1 MIAKIIALAV
11 VLLIGQSEAAMME
24 STTLNL
30 GSRYYGFTSNIF
42 LSQDKLTYLATKR
55 TITIAV
61 YGEENPP
68 FAMSTINGSYRGI
81 NADYLQVM
89 KEALSVNLGI
99 KYYHSQSL
107 ALRALQSGDV
117 DLVLSSNDIPKALT
131 TPFVTSKLLFQA
143 YPTLV
148 TLRSKGMEP
157 FYRLDRPVS
166 VAISQHYPSEG
177 FIKSV
182 FKDAIITN
190 YDNNYLALSSV
201 TTGENE
207 YFFGDNITSNFIIN
221 RDFHLKLDIS
231 HYWRSP
237 QTGSHFIAKE
247 SQSRLIEIIN
257 TFISTL
263 GTSIDTQ
270 VSQAWIDSGNL
281 TFLNKPLVLTPKEKR
296 WIEKNATLRTL
307 INPYYAPFTL
317 LDENRE
323 IRGLVGDI
331 LNLVQLQTGLHFN
344 PVIAKSNS
352 DIGDIMRKGDW
363 DIIPTVTYSAEREKK
378 MAFTQPFIATP
389 FVVVTQNENQKK
401 EIFKAGSRMA
411 IPAYYSLKE
420 KLLQQYPDV
429 NWIIVVNASTAMSNL
444 HLGNVD
450 GVVTTQ
456 LAAQYIID
464 HYYPE
469 TMSYRQIPNQ
479 PSAQISFAV
488 PRDKPELQSI
498 LNKALAEI
506 PPKEIINLAGKWI
519 KMPNVKIETWDL
531 YSRPFYI
538 LTAGAALLILS
549 SLLWGAYLL
558 RVIRREKASQT
569 ALEYQLSLR
578 QTLSNSIPVPIY
590 ITTAEGELESFNS
603 AFTAFFSSEF
613 QKDIRYSLFDRRS
626 PLVDIFSVI
635 RKEMQKGIPPDTVAS
650 HQLVLNNGTEDRTIL
665 HWVTLCPLP
674 APLSPVLICGW
685 QDITDS
691 LNLMKALQVEKDKAI
706 EASRAKSIF
715 LAKMSHEIRTPVSAI
730 MGFLELLTT
739 QSQTEQ
745 EAKESLQL
753 AYATA
758 QSLIGLIG
766 DVLDVEKIESGNFEL
781 VSEWV
786 YIEALTQSTIANF
799 SGLVRQKNINLTVN
813 YQLSAGKILW
823 LDPQAIKQIITN
835 LLSNAIKFTNNGDIK
850 IKVQTLQRE
859 KDTAQ
864 LKLSVK
870 DSGVGISKKEQQ
882 LLFKPFSQASF
893 GKTQMGSGLGLTI
906 CQELVERMHGSI
918 NVDSQLGVGTTMT
931 VLITTQLSDIEPADF
946 ISDNISIP
954 LPSALR
960 IIIAEDSPSN
970 RLLLRRQL
978 GILGY
983 YVDEAENGEQAFK
996 LIEQREYDLLITDIN
1011 MPGMDGIILTQKI
1024 RKINPSLIVW
1034 GLTANA
1040 LPDEKERCLASGMDL
1055 CLIKPINLPQLTAA
1069 FKNLIRHPKKSVN
1082 TGTPALLDAPISTE
1096 LLNEHISMQILFNN
1110 AMGDTNFIFE
1120 LIEQAYHENI
1130 RDLSELKKA
1139 MLYRER
1145 KTIQSYLHRING
1157 TAQLV
1162 GAMSIHELAEELEN
1176 AIATEQ
1182 PFHLIE
1188 SGIKSLEQQ
1197 INALEKVIAI
1207 VLKKD

>member
-1 MIAKIIALAV
+1 MVAQIIALAV

-24 STTLNL
+24 TATLKL
-30 GSRYYGFTSNIF
+30 ASKPYGFTSNIY

-55 TITIAV
+55 SIKIAV
-61 YGEENPP
+61 FGEEAPP
-68 FAMSTINGSYRGI
+68 FAMSTINGSYQGI

-89 KEALSVNLGI
+89 KEALSVNLEI
-99 KYYHSQSL
+99 KYYYNQSQ
-107 ALRALQSGDV
+107 ALRALQNADV
-117 DLVLSSNDIPKALT
+117 DLVLSSNDIPNTLT
-131 TPFVTSKLLFQA
+131 TPFVSSKLLFQV

-157 FYRLDRPVS
+157 FYRLDRPVR
-166 VAISQHYPSEG
+166 VAISQHYPSDR

-190 YDNNYLALSSV
+190 YGNNYQALSSV
-201 TTGENE
+201 ITGENE
-207 YFFGDNITSNFIIN
+207 FFLGDNITSKFIIN
-221 RDFHLKLDIS
+221 RDFHQKLDIS

-237 QTGSHFIAKE
+237 QTGSRLIANE
-247 SQSRLIEIIN
+247 RQSRLIEIIN

-270 VSQAWIDSGNL
+270 ISQAWIDNGNL
-281 TFLNKPLVLTPKEKR
+281 TFLNKSLFLTPKEKR
-296 WIEKNATLRTL
+296 WIEKNPTLRTL

-323 IRGLVGDI
+323 IRGLAGDI

-352 DIGDIMRKGDW
+352 DIGEIMRKGDW

-420 KLLQQYPDV
+420 KLFQQYPDV

-444 HLGNVD
+444 NLGNVD

-469 TMSYRQIPNQ
+469 TLSYRQIPNQ
-479 PSAQISFAV
+479 PSAQIAFAV
-488 PRDKPELQSI
+488 PLNKPELQSI

-531 YSRPFYI
+531 YSRHFYF
-538 LTAGAALLILS
+538 LTACAVLLILS
-549 SLLWGAYLL
+549 SLLWCAYLL
-558 RVIRREKASQT
+558 RVINRGKTSQT

-603 AFTAFFSSEF
+603 AFTAFFSSEL
-613 QKDIRYSLFDRRS
+613 QEGIRYSLFDRRS
-626 PLVDIFSVI
+626 PLVDIFPVI
-635 RKEMQKGIPPDTVAS
+635 HKEMQKGIPPDKVTS
-650 HQLVLNNGTEDRTIL
+650 HQLMLNNGTEDRIIL

-674 APLSPVLICGW
+674 APLPPVMICGW

-691 LNLMKALQVEKDKAI
+691 LELMKALQVEKDKAI

-715 LAKMSHEIRTPVSAI
+715 LAKMSHEIRNPVSAI

-745 EAKESLQL
+745 ETKESLRL

-766 DVLDVEKIESGNFEL
+766 EVLDVEKIESGNFEL

-786 YIEALTQSTIANF
+786 HMEALTQATIANF
-799 SGLVRQKNINLTVN
+799 AGLVRQKNIKLTVN
-813 YQLSAGKILW
+813 YQLSAGRALW

-835 LLSNAIKFTNNGDIK
+835 LLSNAIKFTNKGDIK

-859 KDTAQ
+859 KDTVQ

-882 LLFKPFSQASF
+882 LLFKPFTQASF
-893 GKTQMGSGLGLTI
+893 GKTQIGSGLGLTI

-918 NVDSQLGVGTTMT
+918 TVDSQLGVGTTMT
-931 VLITTQLSDIEPADF
+931 VLITTKISDIKPADF
-946 ISDNISIP
+946 ICDDISIP

-960 IIIAEDSPSN
+960 IIIAEDSASN

-983 YVDEAENGEQAFK
+983 KVDEAETGEQAFK
-996 LIEQREYDLLITDIN
+996 MIEQSEYDLLITDIN
-1011 MPGMDGIILTQKI
+1011 MPKMDGIILTQKI
-1024 RKINPSLIVW
+1024 CKINPSLIVW

-1055 CLIKPINLPQLTAA
+1055 CLIKPVNLLQLKAA
-1069 FKNLIRHPKKSVN
+1069 FKKLMMRPKKSVN
-1082 TGTPALLDAPISTE
+1082 TGTLGLLDTPINTE
-1096 LLNEHISMQILFNN
+1096 LLNEHISMQILLNN

-1120 LIEQAYHENI
+1120 LIDQAYHENS

-1139 MLYRER
+1139 MHYGEL
-1145 KTIQSYLHRING
+1145 KTMQSYLHRING

-1176 AIATEQ
+1176 ALATEK

-1188 SGIKSLEQQ
+1188 SGVKSLELQ
-1197 INALEKVIAI
+1197 INALEKAIAI